1 MRQSFEGRKL
11 DNAANLFPAIA
22 TRQDP
27 HVYRLT
33 AILQGQI
40 HRDVLQKALDQTLP
54 YFKAFDVSL
63 YSGWFRSRLE
73 ATPATVFVEEET
85 QEPCSFI
92 DPKRR
97 KGVLFRIVYFRN
109 RIHLEA
115 FHVLTDG
122 TGAMQFLKALC
133 YRYLQLLN
141 PKNFTEEQLATR
153 YGLEDA
159 SNVLDGYFE
168 NYARIKS
175 KTYKE
180 PFAYRVSGL
189 KRKPGNL
196 GILSAMLPIQAV
208 KTESKRLGA
217 TISEYLVAV
226 IAAGVM
232 LTYNERNRLKLPIN
246 ISVPVN
252 LRPIFGTETA
262 LNFFATITII
272 LYPTD
277 PVNNFEAI
285 LKEVKAQFKEKVTK
299 RTFEEKMAFTV
310 GGEKSL
316 LAYAVPLYLRNWFLR
331 FMYDHFNNG
340 STMCLSN
347 LGLQKVEE
355 PFSPYIQGFRVL
367 LAPTPKEPIKV
378 TACSYGDELTLT
390 FTSKLENNDFAG
402 SVLRL
407 FTGCG
412 IPVTLETGGDPYE

>member
-1 MRQSFEGRKL
+1 MRQLIEGRKL

-33 AILQGQI
+33 AILQGPV
-40 HRDVLQKALDQTLP
+40 HKDVLQKALDQTLP

-73 ATPATVFVEEET
+73 ATPATVLVEEET
-85 QEPCSFI
+85 KVPCSFI
-92 DPKRR
+92 NPKRR

-133 YRYLQLLN
+133 YRYLQLLH
-141 PKNFTEEQLATR
+141 PYSFTEEQLATR
-153 YGLEDA
+153 YGLQDA
-159 SNVLDGYFE
+159 ANVRDGYYE

-180 PFAYRVSGL
+180 PFAYHIPGL

-196 GILSAMLPIQAV
+196 GVLTAMLPIQAI
-208 KTESKRLGA
+208 KAESRRLNA

-226 IAAGVM
+226 IVAGLM
-232 LTYNERNRLKLPIN
+232 TTYNERNRMKLPIN

-252 LRPIFGTETA
+252 LRPIFETETS
-262 LNFFATITII
+262 LNFFSAITVII
-272 LYPTD
+272 YPTN
-277 PVNNFEAI
+277 PPKTFETI
-285 LKEVKAQFKEKVTK
+285 LDEVKTQFKEKVTK
-299 RTFEEKMAFTV
+299 RAFEEKMAFTV

-355 PFSPYIQGFRVL
+355 PFSPYIKGFRVL
-367 LAPTPKEPIKV
+367 LAPTPKEPVKV
-378 TACSYGDELTLT
+378 TVCSYANELTLT
-390 FTSKLENNDFAG
+390 FTSKLENNDLAG
-402 SVLRL
+402 SALRIL
-407 FTGCG
+407 TGSG
-412 IPVTLETGGDPYE
+412 IPVTIETGGDPYK